1 MANHL
6 QVRDEAL
13 QRKVGE
19 LEAMYVEKCNIRRG
33 MELGLVDNNEEEM
46 ERLTRLEFRWKV
58 KIRELGNLS
67 DISSRRMSCSNSVLY
82 EVLLNEYKNIIV
94 ALQGGLD
101 RDMK

>member
-1 MANHL
+1 M
-6 QVRDEAL
+6 
-13 QRKVGE
+13 
-19 LEAMYVEKCNIRRG
+19 EKCNIRRG